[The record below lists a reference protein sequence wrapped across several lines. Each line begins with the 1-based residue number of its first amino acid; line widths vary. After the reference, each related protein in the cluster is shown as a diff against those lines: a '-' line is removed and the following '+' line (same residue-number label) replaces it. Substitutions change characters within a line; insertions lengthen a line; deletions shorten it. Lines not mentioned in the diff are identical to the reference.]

1 MSGLNEEKMTAY
13 LDSLLDLLGSHTI
26 NNGVQSWGDEVVQ
39 DVEQDGDVWG
49 NPLPGQ
55 VSEDQDQQ
63 DCAEEEDE
71 DEVGTT
77 GAQGLGSSSLS
88 FNP

>member
-1 MSGLNEEKMTAY
+1 M
-13 LDSLLDLLGSHTI
+13 
-26 NNGVQSWGDEVVQ
+26 VQN
-39 DVEQDGDVWG
+39 VEQDGDVWG

-55 VSEDQDQQ
+55 VSDDQDQQ

-77 GAQGLGSSSLS
+77 GAQGLGSSSL
-88 FNP
+88 NLDP

>member
-1 MSGLNEEKMTAY
+1 M
-13 LDSLLDLLGSHTI
+13 
-26 NNGVQSWGDEVVQ
+26 VQN
-39 DVEQDGDVWG
+39 VEQDGDVWG

-55 VSEDQDQQ
+55 VSDDQDQQ